1 MWKCI
6 FEYSPKGIAVP
17 DFEVK
22 QLVTEYVKYIDKHLK
37 YDGWA
42 NYHEESPVFFYSTS
56 NIFFALKERVA
67 IGELSCDSLI
77 FRFNGKDIPINEY
90 GAIIDWPDGFCDL
103 ETSLAESTLRAASAR
118 RRVKIFEAED
128 R

>member
-1 MWKCI
+1 MRTCI

-22 QLVTEYVKYIDKHLK
+22 QLATEYVRYITGWLN
-37 YDGWA
+37 YDG
-42 NYHEESPVFFYSTS
+42 ESPIFFYSTS
-56 NIFFALKERVA
+56 NIFFALKEKVA
-67 IGELSCDSLI
+67 IGELDHNSIL

-103 ETSLAESTLRAASAR
+103 ETSLAESTLRAAQVR

>member
-1 MWKCI
+1 MRTCI

-22 QLVTEYVKYIDKHLK
+22 QLATEYVRYINGWLN
-37 YDGWA
+37 YDG
-42 NYHEESPVFFYSTS
+42 ESPVFFYSTS
-56 NIFFALKERVA
+56 NIFFALKEKVA
-67 IGELSCDSLI
+67 IGELDHTSIL

-90 GAIIDWPDGFCDL
+90 GAIIDWPEGFCDIDI
-103 ETSLAESTLRAASAR
+103 SLAESTLRAAQAR
-118 RRVKIFEAED
+118 RRMKIFEAED

>member
-1 MWKCI
+1 MRTCI

-22 QLVTEYVKYIDKHLK
+22 QLATEYVRYINGWLN
-37 YDGWA
+37 YDG
-42 NYHEESPVFFYSTS
+42 ESPVFFYSTS
-56 NIFFALKERVA
+56 NIFFALKEKVA
-67 IGELSCDSLI
+67 IGELDHNSIL

-103 ETSLAESTLRAASAR
+103 ETSLAESTLRAAQVR

>member
-1 MWKCI
+1 MRTCI
-6 FEYSPKGIAVP
+6 FEYSPKGIAVS

-22 QLVTEYVKYIDKHLK
+22 QLANEYVRYITGLLN
-37 YDGWA
+37 YDG
-42 NYHEESPVFFYSTS
+42 ESPIFSYSTS
-56 NIFFALKERVA
+56 NIFFALKEKVA
-67 IGELSCDSLI
+67 IGELDHNSIL

-103 ETSLAESTLRAASAR
+103 ETSLAESTQRAAQAR
-118 RRVKIFEAED
+118 RRMKIFEAED